1 LALLQGYRLILDGDT
16 HQVRFKRKRRR

>member
-1 LALLQGYRLILDGDT
+1 LLQGYRLILNGDT